1 MTGLDKYDTLF
12 VAWAFVLQICL
23 IILFA
28 IRKLNLDLILKYGWI
43 FYLLSIPALV
53 VSLMMIRGGR
63 PFPFWLAGFIFLAWA
78 VLGLTVEYVFR
89 IQWRNPIAWPVFIPY
104 VLLYLGTIMFY
115 WFPVGMLSRPLW
127 YLYAA
132 LFAVST
138 YLNVTS
144 H

>member
-1 MTGLDKYDTLF
+1 MSGLDKYDTLF
-12 VAWAFVLQICL
+12 VVWAFVLQICL

-28 IRKLNLDLILKYGWI
+28 IRKANLDLILKHGWL
-43 FYLLSIPALV
+43 FYLLCIPALV
-53 VSLMMIRGGR
+53 VSFIMIRGSK
-63 PFPFWLAGFIFLAWA
+63 PFSFWLAGFIFLVWA
-78 VLGLTVEYVFR
+78 ILGFTVEYVFK
-89 IQWRNPIAWPVFIPY
+89 IQWRNPIIWPVFIPY

-115 WFPVGMLSRPLW
+115 WFPVGMLSGPLW

-132 LFAVST
+132 LFALGT